1 MGEIYSF
8 KGDNINGYDPTERA
22 WDPNR
27 LLSGYWHSC
36 ATLNFLRGMQ
46 QGAVPAAI
54 SKAPEREHRFACGL
68 GPYR

>member
-8 KGDNINGYDPTERA
+8 KGDNINGYAPADRK

-36 ATLNFLRGMQ
+36 ATLNYLRGLQ
-46 QGAVPAAI
+46 QGGPPRLLQPCRVEPAWR
-54 SKAPEREHRFACGL
+54 S
-68 GPYR
+68 